1 MLPFQERKKNRRI
14 LYSKTMI
21 FVLFVLAILIARG
34 TWQVYTKEQNQAC
47 QEISLSIFTD
57 MSNNGFSLRETLA
70 AIYISGVSHAVSVLN
85 DEQ

>member
-1 MLPFQERKKNRRI
+1 MVPIDVERADI
-14 LYSKTMI
+14 
-21 FVLFVLAILIARG
+21 
-34 TWQVYTKEQNQAC
+34 TKEQNQAC